1 MVKFEISID
10 INKPP
15 DIVDSALMK
24 PENWVYW
31 TTDLKEFEVVSEKP
45 GKVGSVARLHY
56 EEKGKEHIMEDVLEY
71 ADPGKKY
78 ISRVSGPALSAKV
91 TTTLEQIKD
100 GTRLSIAWS
109 GSGKKLIVKLFLPLL
124 GGKIKTQ
131 AQKELELFKNLIETY
146 GADFN
151 KSTKKD
157 K

>member
-15 DIVDSALMK
+15 SIVDKALMK

-31 TTDLKEFEVVSEKP
+31 TTNLKEFEVVSEKP

-56 EEKGKEHIMEDVLEY
+56 VENGKEHIMEDILEY

-91 TTTLEQIKD
+91 TTNLEPIKD
-100 GTRLSIAWS
+100 GTRLSIAWE
-109 GSGKKLIVKLFLPLL
+109 GNGKKLIVKILLPIL

-131 AQKELELFKNLIETY
+131 AQKELTVFKNLIETY
-146 GADFN
+146 GEDFT
-151 KSTKKD
+151 KSKKR
-157 K
+157 